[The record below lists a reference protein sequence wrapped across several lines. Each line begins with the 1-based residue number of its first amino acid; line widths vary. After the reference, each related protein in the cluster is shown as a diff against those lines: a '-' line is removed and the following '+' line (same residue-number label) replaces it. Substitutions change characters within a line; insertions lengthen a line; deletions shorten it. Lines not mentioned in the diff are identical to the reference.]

1 MVLNGLMGVSRQIS
15 LSREFLHSSMFQTML
30 CVKRT
35 FMLLRSYTNLT
46 TPASTHYTGKRKSK
60 VTHTREDLSHFI
72 TMTHIL
78 QNFFDDRFQYFM
90 NDAGHRLATLGS
102 LGLMPRFFG
111 NDLSKMFKQRYY
123 GDLTL

>member
-1 MVLNGLMGVSRQIS
+1 M
-15 LSREFLHSSMFQTML
+15 
-30 CVKRT
+30 
-35 FMLLRSYTNLT
+35 
-46 TPASTHYTGKRKSK
+46 
-60 VTHTREDLSHFI
+60 
-72 TMTHIL
+72 

-123 GDLTL
+123 GDLTLVPKFTTAHKCKWIDAKLLVISE

>member
-1 MVLNGLMGVSRQIS
+1 M
-15 LSREFLHSSMFQTML
+15 
-30 CVKRT
+30 
-35 FMLLRSYTNLT
+35 
-46 TPASTHYTGKRKSK
+46 
-60 VTHTREDLSHFI
+60 
-72 TMTHIL
+72 L

-123 GDLTL
+123 GDLTLVPKFTTAHKCK